1 MFVCIMRFCLLSQQ
15 RRMVKKDTGIIL
27 NGDDPNNQDAV
38 NNAIFDVN
46 EDE

>member
-1 MFVCIMRFCLLSQQ
+1 MFVCIMRFFLISQQ
-15 RRMVKKDTGIIL
+15 IRMGKRYWHYS